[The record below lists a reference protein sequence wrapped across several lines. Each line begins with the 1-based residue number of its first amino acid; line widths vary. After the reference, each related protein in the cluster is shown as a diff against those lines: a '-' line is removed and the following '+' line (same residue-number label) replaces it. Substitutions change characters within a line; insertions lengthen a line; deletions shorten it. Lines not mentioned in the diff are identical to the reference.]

1 MTIANTLDRLVKW
14 TEENICSK
22 IKLKVPPEDIEAAT
36 DADYEYKEATNKDLP
51 LIHFYMSAQSVNCSF
66 FRFSIQRDQYG
77 DSK

>member
-1 MTIANTLDRLVKW
+1 M
-14 TEENICSK
+14 
-22 IKLKVPPEDIEAAT
+22 
-36 DADYEYKEATNKDLP
+36 NKDLP